1 MVSLDYIAITHYP
14 LMTMI
19 ETLQINAQRL
29 QSSLEELAKI
39 GQKGDRSICRLAFSD
54 EDLQARALVRQW
66 MEEAGMTVRVDSAGN
81 LRGTY
86 PGKQPHLPVLAT
98 GSHLDTVVSGGKF
111 DGALGVL
118 AGIEVVRVLNDHQQY
133 LNHPLE
139 VIVLTDEEST
149 MIGCKAISGTA
160 SLNPEDYE
168 TKVNLSIIDALAKVG
183 GNWHTLA
190 KAKQSRQDIAA
201 FLELHVEQGA
211 VLEQLGKQIG
221 IVQGIVGQQRYIV
234 TVKGR
239 ANHAG
244 TTPMGMRKDAL
255 TAAAR
260 IVLGVEHLAESA
272 PGDPVATV
280 GTLQVFPNAPNIIP
294 SLVKMTVDIRDLN
307 QQTLDRLVADLKTQ
321 LEQIST
327 ATGTQITIEPLLN
340 VQATLAPAKIQQQI
354 ASVCQ
359 DLGLSHL
366 SLPSR
371 ASHDAQELGRC
382 TDMGMIFVPSQG
394 GISHSGE
401 EYTGDRDCLQGARVL
416 LHTLLKLDR
425 EY

>member
-1 MVSLDYIAITHYP
+1 
-14 LMTMI
+14 MI
-19 ETLQINAQRL
+19 EGLQINAQRL
-29 QSSLEELAKI
+29 QNTLEELAKI

-54 EDLQARALVRQW
+54 EDLQARALVHQW
-66 MEEAGMTVRVDSAGN
+66 MEEAGMKVRVDSAGN

-86 PGKQPHLPVLAT
+86 PGKQPHLPILAT
-98 GSHLDTVVSGGKF
+98 GSHLDTVPSGGKF
-111 DGALGVL
+111 DGALGVV
-118 AGIEVVRVLNDHQQY
+118 AGIEIIRVLNDHQHH

-139 VIVLTDEEST
+139 IIVFTDEENT

-160 SLNPEDYE
+160 SFNSEDYQ
-168 TKVNLSIIDALAKVG
+168 TKVNLSIIDALAKIG

-190 KAKQSRQDIAA
+190 QVQQTSQDIAA

-211 VLEQLGKQIG
+211 VLEKFGKQIG
-221 IVQGIVGQQRYIV
+221 IVQGIVGQQRYTISI
-234 TVKGR
+234 KGQ

-244 TTPMGMRKDAL
+244 TTPMNMRQDAL

-260 IVLGVEHLAESA
+260 IVLAVEHLAHSA

-280 GTLQVFPNAPNIIP
+280 GAFQVFPNAPNIIP
-294 SLVKMTVDIRDLN
+294 GLVQMTVDIRDLD
-307 QQTLDRLVADLKTQ
+307 QQNLNHLVTELKTQ
-321 LEQIST
+321 LEEVSS
-327 ATGTQITIEPLLN
+327 ATQTQITIEPLLN
-340 VQATLAPAKIQQQI
+340 VQPTLATPKIQQQI
-354 ASVCQ
+354 ATVCQ
-359 DLGLSHL
+359 DLGLTHL

-394 GISHSGE
+394 GISHSGK
-401 EYTGDRDCLQGARVL
+401 EYTPDRDCVQGAMVL

-425 EY
+425 EYN

>member
-1 MVSLDYIAITHYP
+1 
-14 LMTMI
+14 MI
-19 ETLQINAQRL
+19 EALQINGQRL
-29 QSSLEELAKI
+29 QDSLEELAQI

-54 EDLQARALVRQW
+54 QDLQARTLVRQW

-86 PGKQPHLPVLAT
+86 PGKQPHLPTLAT
-98 GSHLDTVVSGGKF
+98 GSHLDTVPSGGKF

-118 AGIEVVRVLNDHQQY
+118 AGIEIIRVLNDHQHH

-139 VIVLTDEEST
+139 VIVFTDEEST

-160 SLNPEDYE
+160 SLNPDNYQ
-168 TKVNLSIIDALAKVG
+168 TKVNLSIIEALAKIG
-183 GNWHTLA
+183 GNWPTLTQA
-190 KAKQSRQDIAA
+190 QQTHQNIAA

-211 VLEQLGKQIG
+211 VLETLDKQIG
-221 IVQGIVGQQRYIV
+221 IVQGIVGQQRYTL
-234 TVKGR
+234 TVKGQE
-239 ANHAG
+239 NHAG
-244 TTPMGMRKDAL
+244 TTPMGMRQDAL

-260 IVLGVEHLAESA
+260 IVLAVEHLAQSA

-280 GTLQVFPNAPNIIP
+280 GALQVFPNAPNIIP
-294 SLVKMTVDIRDLN
+294 GLVTMTVDIRDLH
-307 QQTLDRLVADLKTQ
+307 QQTIDHLVTDLKTQ

-327 ATGTQITIEPLLN
+327 ATQTQITIEPLLN
-340 VQATLAPAKIQQQI
+340 VQPTLASPNIQQHI
-354 ASVCQ
+354 TTVCQ
-359 DLGLSHL
+359 ELGLTHL

-401 EYTGDRDCLQGARVL
+401 EYTPAQDCVQGAMVL

-425 EY
+425 E